1 MRLTDDRVNGERLR
15 RRASPVANGAKRG
28 DAEENQEDYHHLECV
43 LLSVIICPAQM
54 AQLGGRLNPDQ
65 SRTASVY
72 RDDPVPI
79 ERQGRRE
86 KKA

>member
-1 MRLTDDRVNGERLR
+1 
-15 RRASPVANGAKRG
+15 
-28 DAEENQEDYHHLECV
+28 
-43 LLSVIICPAQM
+43 VIICPAQM